1 MGTYGEGG
9 PPLPADKGGALPD
22 LAKTGFSGGGFE
34 MSLLAFFNAM
44 HKLGPKWI
52 LVSDGKN
59 GAYLGTPGSLIH
71 CPALAVKVAGT
82 AGAGDALASTFASY
96 IADGA
101 APEDAIRAGVVN
113 SGSVITF
120 VDTQSGLLKRPELT
134 ERLVAARKTPPV
146 RTWKL

>member
-1 MGTYGEGG
+1 M
-9 PPLPADKGGALPD
+9 
-22 LAKTGFSGGGFE
+22 
-34 MSLLAFFNAM
+34 
-44 HKLGPKWI
+44 
-52 LVSDGKN
+52 
-59 GAYLGTPGSLIH
+59 
-71 CPALAVKVAGT
+71 KVAGT

-134 ERLVAARKTPPV
+134 ERLVAARKTLPV